1 MLLLHLVAHLSFFFF
16 GKALRASS
24 DTIPTS
30 WAILGELSEA
40 DTAGVDMYLPLADG
54 VGAFDAFSKGKW
66 VQPSK
71 GGLLW
76 TLRLRSEGA
85 LAHMVLF
92 SKVHLARG
100 SELVIFSPD
109 VVSNFKRCQHS
120 CMRLTHADVPDF
132 GKITTM
138 PMQGE
143 DIMLVYFQPQGTT
156 LSSQLQIM
164 NIMQDVNLRLASAVY
179 ARNRRRKLLTERISN
194 LPIGT
199 QLPVLGFQQNR
210 SSVYACTPSLECA
223 PQYAKLG
230 AGVVAIY
237 AVDPTSKSVGLCSG
251 SIINAPRGNRYLLT
265 ADHCIR
271 DKGQLQGFEFWLVIF
286 NYDAPCGFT
295 SVPPVR
301 QLIQGVTLS
310 FYDSTADIL
319 LMTIPNLIPDHF
331 NAYALGF
338 DASDAV
344 PDQAIAIHHPS
355 GAPAAISTVQ
365 GSGIATSFPKPNFP
379 PTDIQPSDSTH
390 FQVTSTTGA
399 TVGGSSGA
407 PLINVATGKVV
418 GVLTGGYSSC
428 EDRTMPDYYGRLSV
442 AWKRGLYQY
451 LSSVVELNKG
461 ASIATRSALNILQA
475 NNTLPGRPVDHAR
488 LAFGVY
494 PTVLHFLPNDT
505 SQTLTYYLL
514 DPPLANETLTATVQ
528 VVSLQGNS
536 VDARPFVVL
545 RETLSHY
552 TLADYGTQY
561 VTHINIT
568 GLHGNVPGGL
578 LRFSLLVNIT
588 SNLYA
593 DDFKMMTVKGIIQ
606 QEPETWRQH
615 EPIIVPSLPYYAKY
629 PIQSPSGRAVFEFP
643 SGVFPMGASFV
654 DVVTCFAAEAVD
666 IQARSE
672 GSTAA
677 SGAQTGSGATTAYKN
692 GTFTWTLTPYNDP
705 FGFRNCMFVPSWTS
719 FEDDAYTII
728 LSDADDF
735 NAVLQTSAV
744 NQVYFGFSNSSIAST
759 LVK

>member
-1 MLLLHLVAHLSFFFF
+1 
-16 GKALRASS
+16 
-24 DTIPTS
+24 
-30 WAILGELSEA
+30 
-40 DTAGVDMYLPLADG
+40 MYLPLADVQALLDNHEEHLGLHLRNTKFLAPQG
-54 VGAFDAFSKGKW
+54 VGVFDAFSKGKW
-66 VQPSK
+66 VQPLQ

-76 TLRLRSEGA
+76 TFRLRSEGA

-92 SKVHLARG
+92 SNVQLARG

-109 VVSNFKRCQHS
+109 AVSNFKTCQHS

-143 DIMLVYFQPQGTT
+143 DIMLVYYQPEGTN
-156 LSSQLQIM
+156 LSSHLQVR
-164 NIMQDVNLRLASAVY
+164 NIMQDVSLRLASTVD
-179 ARNRRRKLLTERISN
+179 ARSRRRKLLTERISN

-199 QLPVLGFQQNR
+199 HLPVQELQQNR
-210 SSVYACTPSLECA
+210 SSVFACTPSLECA

-230 AGVVAIY
+230 AGVVDIY
-237 AVDPTSKSVGLCSG
+237 AVDPASRTIGLCSG

-271 DKGQLQGFEFWLVIF
+271 DKGQLQE
-286 NYDAPCGFT
+286 
-295 SVPPVR
+295 
-301 QLIQGVTLS
+301 LIQGVTLS
-310 FYDSTADIL
+310 FYDSTADVL

-331 NAYALGF
+331 NAYVLGF
-338 DASDAV
+338 DASDSV

-365 GSGIATSFPKPNFP
+365 GSGISTSFLKPDFP
-379 PTDIQPSDSTH
+379 SSDVQPTDRTH
-390 FQVTSTTGA
+390 FQVTWTTGA
-399 TVGGSSGA
+399 TVGGSSGS
-407 PLINVATGKVV
+407 PLIDVNTGKVV

-428 EDRTMPDYYGRLSV
+428 DDRTMPDYFGRLSV

-461 ASIATRSALNILQA
+461 ASIAKRSTMNIIQA
-475 NNTLPGRPVDHAR
+475 NNTLPGRPVNHAR
-488 LAFGVY
+488 LAFGIC

-505 SQTLTYYLL
+505 SQMLTYYLL
-514 DPPLANETLTATVQ
+514 DPPMANEMLTATVQ

-536 VDARPFVVL
+536 VDARPFVEL
-545 RETLSHY
+545 RDTVAHY
-552 TLADYGTQY
+552 TLADYGTQF

-568 GLHGNVPGGL
+568 GLNGVVPGGL

-593 DDFKMMTVKGIIQ
+593 DDFKLVTVKGTIQ
-606 QEPETWRQH
+606 QGPETWKQH
-615 EPIIVPSLPYYAKY
+615 EPIVVSSLPYYAKY
-629 PIQSPSGRAVFEFP
+629 PIQSPSGGALFEFP
-643 SGVFPMGASFV
+643 QGVFPKGPSYV
-654 DVVTCFAAEAVD
+654 DVVTCFAGEAID
-666 IQARSE
+666 IQPGSE
-672 GSTAA
+672 GTTAA
-677 SGAQTGSGATTAYKN
+677 SGSQIGLGATTAYKN

-719 FEDDAYTII
+719 FEDDAYTIV

-735 NAVLQTSAV
+735 NAVLQTTAV
-744 NQVYFGFSNSSIAST
+744 KHVYFGYSNSSIAST